1 MSFHIEHKTEKD
13 FLLGSDKVTLWT
25 LFSYK
30 FEMIQKRAIKW
41 ISGRKFDHLSDKGLY
56 EKEKEFD
63 ILAIRFKF
71 LLISN
76 QSTKWNL
83 PC

>member
-1 MSFHIEHKTEKD
+1 
-13 FLLGSDKVTLWT
+13 
-25 LFSYK
+25 
-30 FEMIQKRAIKW
+30 MIQKRAIKW

-71 LLISN
+71 LLIPN
-76 QSTKWNL
+76 QSTK
-83 PC
+83 